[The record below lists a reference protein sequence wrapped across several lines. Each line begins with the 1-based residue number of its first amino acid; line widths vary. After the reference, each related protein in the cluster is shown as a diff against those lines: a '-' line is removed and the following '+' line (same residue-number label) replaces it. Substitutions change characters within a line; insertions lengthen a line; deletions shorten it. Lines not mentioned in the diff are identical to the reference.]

1 MRITSIILVT
11 QLLIEKACSTADLSP
26 TLVLASQSQMEA
38 PMSAPLKQFAITE
51 ISKAYW
57 RISFDNPPLNLI
69 NPETLGELRQLI
81 ERIEGQTEL
90 RVVVFDSVN
99 PEFYFARYDLSRAA
113 ETPTEP
119 GPTGFPAWIDFV
131 LRIAQSPVI
140 SIASIRGRTRG
151 GGSEL
156 ALSFDMRFASKEK
169 AIFGQPEVAG
179 GVLPGG
185 GANERLPQLMGRA
198 RALEVIIGSD
208 DFDAETAERYGW
220 INRCLPDRE
229 LDGFVDSLAR
239 RIASFDAGAVAEA
252 KRLINRMSLP
262 RPEDLLES
270 QTAFL
275 AAAQRPELL
284 PRLLKARERAAAVGP
299 DFEMRLGHHLGNL

>member
-1 MRITSIILVT
+1 
-11 QLLIEKACSTADLSP
+11 
-26 TLVLASQSQMEA
+26 
-38 PMSAPLKQFAITE
+38 MSAPLKQFAITE

-69 NPETLGELRQLI
+69 NPETLGELRQLV

-131 LRIAQSPVI
+131 VRIAQSPVI

-229 LDGFVDSLAR
+229 LDGFVDGLAR

-284 PRLLKARERAAAVGP
+284 PRLLKVRERAAAVGS
-299 DFEMRLGHHLGNL
+299 DFELRLGHHLGNL

>member
-1 MRITSIILVT
+1 
-11 QLLIEKACSTADLSP
+11 
-26 TLVLASQSQMEA
+26 MEA
-38 PMSAPLKQFAITE
+38 SMSAPLKQFIITE
-51 ISKAYW
+51 NSKAYW
-57 RISFDNPPLNLI
+57 RITFGNPPLNLI
-69 NPETLGELRQLI
+69 NPETVRELKQLMELI
-81 ERIEGQTEL
+81 EAQKDL
-90 RVVVFDSVN
+90 RVVVFDSAN

-140 SIASIRGRTRG
+140 SIALIRGRTRG

-156 ALSFDMRFASKEK
+156 ALSFDMRFASKER

-198 RALEVIIGSD
+198 RALEVIVGSD

-229 LDGFVDSLAR
+229 LDGFVDNLAK
-239 RIASFDAGAVAEA
+239 RIASFDSQAVAEA
-252 KRLINRMSLP
+252 KRLVNRTSLP
-262 RPEDLLES
+262 RPEDFLES

-275 AAAQRPELL
+275 AAARWPQVL
-284 PRLLKARERAAAVGP
+284 PRVLKARERATAVGL
-299 DFEMRLGHHLGNL
+299 DFELRLGHHLGNL

>member
-1 MRITSIILVT
+1 
-11 QLLIEKACSTADLSP
+11 
-26 TLVLASQSQMEA
+26 MEA
-38 PMSAPLKQFAITE
+38 IMSVPLKQFAITKRSE
-51 ISKAYW
+51 AYW
-57 RISFDNPPLNLI
+57 RITFNNPPLNLL
-69 NPETLGELRQLI
+69 NPETIRELKHLMELVEAQSD
-81 ERIEGQTEL
+81 L
-90 RVVVFDSVN
+90 RVAVFDSAN
-99 PEFYFARYDLSRAA
+99 PDFYFARYDLARAA

-119 GPTGFPAWIDFV
+119 GPTGFPAWIDFL
-131 LRIAQSPVI
+131 LRIAQTPVI

-220 INRCLPDRE
+220 INRCLPDHE
-229 LDGFVDSLAR
+229 LDGFVDNLAR
-239 RIASFDAGAVAEA
+239 RIASFDGQAIAEA
-252 KRLINRMSLP
+252 KRLVNRSVLP
-262 RPEDLLES
+262 QPRDFLES

-275 AAAQRPELL
+275 AAARWPQVL
-284 PRLLKARERAAAVGP
+284 PRVLKARERAAKVGL
-299 DFEMRLGHHLGNL
+299 DFELRLGHHLGNL